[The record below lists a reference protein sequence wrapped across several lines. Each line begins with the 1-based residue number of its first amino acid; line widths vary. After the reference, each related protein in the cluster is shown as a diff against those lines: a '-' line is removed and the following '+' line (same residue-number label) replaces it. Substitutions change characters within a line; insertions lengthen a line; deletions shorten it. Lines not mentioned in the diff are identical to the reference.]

1 MKYKNRLTTVIL
13 PAIFFGSFTGFLTSA
28 VILIYKLCA
37 RYVIHLSEKGYEE
50 LRGHLYLVPLV
61 LVGFV
66 AVAYVLAKVYK
77 NAPNLRGGGIPTSI
91 TVLRGIIT
99 FKWMRNIAGIFV
111 LSLSSFLMGVPL
123 GNEGP
128 SVQMGTA
135 IGSGAMHLFPKKYM
149 AWNRYSMTGGAC
161 AGFSVATGAPISG
174 ILFAVEEAH
183 QRISPTIITFATVS
197 VLTANISAEL
207 LAPIFNVSISLFPEA
222 EVIKLGTSHLILA
235 ALIGMAMGIFA
246 ALFLNYYKIINAF
259 SNKLLRKIP
268 HWVKIFVVLTLTLI
282 AGLVST
288 SYISTGHELILSL
301 TEGSTPI
308 LTLLIIIV
316 VRSTLTLLA
325 NTNKLTGGIFIPV
338 LTIGA
343 LLSSLLAR
351 SLESAFSISSD
362 FYAVILALGMSAC
375 IASLMKMPITAI
387 AFGIE
392 ALDCGENVLHLV
404 VVCTVSYVITEMFG
418 VKSINDKV
426 IEDKIEEYSRKHH
439 PKLID
444 TFVKIEKNAFA
455 VGKEIRDI
463 FWPTGLF
470 VLSVAHDEAIPA
482 EGNHE
487 GGLREGDTLHIRYT
501 TCDEERSQQELDAI
515 TKFIGKNN

>member
-1 MKYKNRLTTVIL
+1 MKYKNRLTTVII
-13 PAIFFGSFTGFLTSA
+13 PAIFFGSVTGFLTSV

-37 RYVIHLSEKGYEE
+37 RYVIHLSERGYEE
-50 LRGHLYLVPLV
+50 LRGHLYFVPLV

-99 FKWMRNIAGIFV
+99 FKWVRNIAGIFV

-135 IGSGAMHLFPKKYM
+135 IGSGTMHLFPKKYR
-149 AWNRYSMTGGAC
+149 AWSRYSMTGGAC

-174 ILFAVEEAH
+174 ILFAIEEAH

-207 LAPIFNVSISLFPEA
+207 LAPIFNISISLFPES
-222 EVIKLGTSHLILA
+222 EVIRLGTKHLLLA
-235 ALIGMAMGIFA
+235 AVIGLAMGIFA
-246 ALFLNYYKIINAF
+246 SLFLNYYKIINKF

-268 HWVKIFVVLTLTLI
+268 HWVKIFGVLTLTLV

-301 TEGSTPI
+301 TEGNTPI
-308 LTLLIIIV
+308 LTLLLIIA

-325 NTNKLTGGIFIPV
+325 NTNRLTGGIFIPI
-338 LTIGA
+338 LTLGA

-351 SLESAFSISSD
+351 CLESAFSLSPS

-392 ALDCGENVLHLV
+392 ALGCGENILHLV

-426 IEDKIEEYSRKHH
+426 IEDKIHEYSRKHH

-444 TFVKIEKNAFA
+444 TFVKIEENAFA

-463 FWPTGLF
+463 FWPAGLF
-470 VLSVAHDEAIPA
+470 VLSTTHSKENADKHTHKE
-482 EGNHE
+482 
-487 GGLREGDTLHIRYT
+487 GLRESDTLHIRYT

-515 TKFIGKNN
+515 TKNLSKGK